1 MKNRFFGESVT
12 VSGLITGG
20 DLTDRLRDEDGEAV
34 FITECMLRS
43 EGDRFLDDM
52 TLDEAQRILGK
63 PIIPVGRSGD
73 DLLCALRGYAQGL
86 CP

>member
-1 MKNRFFGESVT
+1 M
-12 VSGLITGG
+12 SGLITGG
-20 DLTDRLRDEDGEAV
+20 DLTERLRDETGEAV

-52 TLDEAQRILGK
+52 TLEDAQRILNR

-73 DLLCALRGYAQGL
+73 DLMRALLAERRNG
-86 CP
+86 